1 MASETTPLSSLPN
14 NTETDSDL
22 VNKILNQLD
31 TTNESDAPTFEIEKP
46 PEAVQVINNNVPE
59 PEPVATP
66 KVVNQPKIVESSNK
80 NQVKSVNHLSPHGIQ
95 NMINVF
101 DMNYIHKV
109 GKFALLISIL
119 FFIFISCNST
129 FVNLFSKVPSL
140 KAITLA
146 NELNNTGKILQSI
159 CFGIVYFLL
168 KLFIPN

>member
-1 MASETTPLSSLPN
+1 MTSETTPLSSLPN

-22 VNKILNQLD
+22 VNKILNQLE

-46 PEAVQVINNNVPE
+46 PEPVQVINKVPE
-59 PEPVATP
+59 PQPVVQKA
-66 KVVNQPKIVESSNK
+66 VNQPTIVESPNK
-80 NQVKSVNHLSPHGIQ
+80 HQDKSVNNLSPQGIQ

-109 GKFALLISIL
+109 GKFAVLISLL

-168 KLFIPN
+168 KLFINN

>member
-1 MASETTPLSSLPN
+1 MTSETTPLSSLPN

-22 VNKILNQLD
+22 VNKILNQLE

-46 PEAVQVINNNVPE
+46 PEPVQVINKVPE
-59 PEPVATP
+59 PQPVVQKA
-66 KVVNQPKIVESSNK
+66 VNQPTIVESPNK
-80 NQVKSVNHLSPHGIQ
+80 HQDKSVNNLSPQGIQ

-101 DMNYIHKV
+101 DMNYINKV
-109 GKFALLISIL
+109 GKFALLLSIL

-129 FVNLFSKVPSL
+129 FVNWFSKVPSL
-140 KAITLA
+140 KAVTLA

-168 KLFIPN
+168 KLFINN

>member
-1 MASETTPLSSLPN
+1 MTIETTPLSSLPN

-46 PEAVQVINNNVPE
+46 PEPVQVINNVPE

-66 KVVNQPKIVESSNK
+66 KVVNQPKIVESSNN
-80 NQVKSVNHLSPHGIQ
+80 NQVKSVNNLSPQGIQ

-109 GKFALLISIL
+109 CKFALLISIL

-168 KLFIPN
+168 KLFIHN

>member
-1 MASETTPLSSLPN
+1 MTSETTPLSSLPN

-22 VNKILNQLD
+22 VNKILNQLE

-46 PEAVQVINNNVPE
+46 PEPVQVINNVPE
-59 PEPVATP
+59 PQQVAP
-66 KVVNQPKIVESSNK
+66 KVVNQPTIVESPNK
-80 NQVKSVNHLSPHGIQ
+80 HQDKSVNNLSPQGIQ
-95 NMINVF
+95 NMINIF
-101 DMNYIHKV
+101 DINYINKV

-119 FFIFISCNST
+119 FFIFISCNSS

-146 NELNNTGKILQSI
+146 NELSNTGKILQSI

-168 KLFIPN
+168 KLFLPN

>member
-1 MASETTPLSSLPN
+1 MTSETTPLSSLPN

-22 VNKILNQLD
+22 VNKILNQLE

-46 PEAVQVINNNVPE
+46 PEPVQVINKVPE
-59 PEPVATP
+59 PQPVVQKA
-66 KVVNQPKIVESSNK
+66 VNQPTIVESPNK
-80 NQVKSVNHLSPHGIQ
+80 HQDKSVNNLSPQGIQ

-101 DMNYIHKV
+101 DMDYINKV
-109 GKFALLISIL
+109 GKFALLLSIL

-129 FVNLFSKVPSL
+129 FVNWFSKVPSL
-140 KAITLA
+140 KAVTLA

-168 KLFIPN
+168 KLFINN